1 MKVKTTQ
8 AIPREM
14 FIFFKNQQLSLGMKL
29 MGRMVTLI
37 VIKTTMVLLT
47 GMATVFSG
55 DWASEIQVD

>member
-55 DWASEIQVD
+55 DWASEIRVD

>member
-1 MKVKTTQ
+1 
-8 AIPREM
+8 M

-55 DWASEIQVD
+55 DWASEIRVD